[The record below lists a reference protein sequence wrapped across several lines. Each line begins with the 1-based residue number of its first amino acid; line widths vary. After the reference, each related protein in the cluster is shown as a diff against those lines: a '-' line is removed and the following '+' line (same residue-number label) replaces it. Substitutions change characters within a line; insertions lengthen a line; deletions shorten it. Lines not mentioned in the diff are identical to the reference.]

1 MVNPNDHAMP
11 IDKPASKYLQHDPLA
26 LDIYSWLTYRLPRVN
41 GPNGCGISCHSLRNQ
56 FGPDYKEA
64 RRFRRQF
71 LKALEKAVSVYP
83 DARLEPTRTGLLIK
97 NSPSPVAPRSQLVQL
112 SNTE

>member
-1 MVNPNDHAMP
+1 M
-11 IDKPASKYLQHDPLA
+11 IDKLAFKYLRHDPLA
-26 LDIYSWLTYRLPRVN
+26 LDIYSWRTYRLPRVN
-41 GPNGCGISCHSLRNQ
+41 EPNGCGISWHSLRNQ
-56 FGPDYKEA
+56 FGPDYKEV

-97 NSPSPVAPRSQLVQL
+97 HSPSPVAPRSQLVQL
-112 SNTE
+112 PSSE